1 MGQMYARAHTHKS
14 CVIMEVTQARQVRV
28 QCGSGLKRHGHVM
41 QESNPGRKER
51 EKDTEQWHND
61 HLELVLIDAARR
73 LSNTER
79 HFNLPPFNEPT
90 LSLDM

>member
-1 MGQMYARAHTHKS
+1 
-14 CVIMEVTQARQVRV
+14 
-28 QCGSGLKRHGHVM
+28 M